1 MMKGGRMPFSTR
13 FVAAEITMNF
23 NDIANAFV
31 LANLM
36 GSPTE
41 LHGVLCGRVSGG
53 QKLSEDEL
61 LSVVGELLEVDLE
74 RVEDL
79 GDMLPELYQYTL
91 GQICSSGFE
100 FLPLLPDDELPLN
113 QRLASLGEWCQ
124 GFLFGLGNS
133 GLSTKTE
140 LTGDI
145 ADALSD
151 LASISQVASLEE
163 EDGEE
168 EDEVSYTELVEYVR
182 VAVLLIYAELNPV
195 EDQSAR
201 TIH

>member
-1 MMKGGRMPFSTR
+1 
-13 FVAAEITMNF
+13 MNF

-41 LHGVLCGRVSGG
+41 LHGALCGRVSGG
-53 QKLSEDEL
+53 QKLSEGEL

-100 FLPLLPDDELPLN
+100 FLPLLPDDEFPLN
-113 QRLASLGEWCQ
+113 QRLTSLGEWCQ

-151 LASISQVASLEE
+151 LASISQVASIEE
-163 EDGEE
+163 EEGEE

-182 VAVLLIYAELNPV
+182 VAVLLIYAELNQV
-195 EDQSAR
+195 EDQSAQ

>member
-1 MMKGGRMPFSTR
+1 
-13 FVAAEITMNF
+13 MNF

-36 GSPTE
+36 GSPAE
-41 LHGVLCGRVSGG
+41 LHGLLCGRVSGG
-53 QKLSEDEL
+53 QKLSSEEL
-61 LSVVGELLEVDLE
+61 MSVVAQLLEVELE

-79 GDMLPELYQYTL
+79 GDMLPELYQFTL

-100 FLPLLPDDELPLN
+100 FQPLLPDEEYPLD
-113 QRLASLGEWCQ
+113 QRLTSLGEWCQ
-124 GFLFGLGNS
+124 GFLFGLGSS
-133 GLSTKTE
+133 GLSEKTE

-151 LASISQVASLEE
+151 LASISQVANLEYE
-163 EDGEE
+163 EGDE
-168 EDEVSYTELVEYVR
+168 EDEVSYSELVEYVR
-182 VAVLLIYAELNPV
+182 VAVLLVYAELNPV
-195 EDQSAR
+195 DDHRSP

>member
-1 MMKGGRMPFSTR
+1 
-13 FVAAEITMNF
+13 MNF

-36 GSPTE
+36 GSPAE

-100 FLPLLPDDELPLN
+100 FLPLLPDDEFPLN
-113 QRLASLGEWCQ
+113 QRLASLSEWCQ

-133 GLSTKTE
+133 GLSVKTE

-151 LASISQVASLEE
+151 LASISQVSSLEE

-168 EDEVSYTELVEYVR
+168 EDEVSYAELVEYVR
-182 VAVLLIYAELNPV
+182 VAVLLIYAELNSA

>member
-1 MMKGGRMPFSTR
+1 
-13 FVAAEITMNF
+13 MNF
-23 NDIANAFV
+23 NDIANAYV
-31 LANLM
+31 RANLM
-36 GSPTE
+36 GSPAE
-41 LHGVLCGRVSGG
+41 LHGVLCGRISGG
-53 QKLSEDEL
+53 QQLSEEEL
-61 LSVVGELLEVDLE
+61 VSVIAEFLEVDSE

-79 GDMLPELYQYTL
+79 GDTLLELYQFTL
-91 GQICSSGFE
+91 GQICSGGFE
-100 FLPLLPDDELPLN
+100 FHPLLPDDEFPLN

-145 ADALSD
+145 SDALSD
-151 LASISQVASLEE
+151 LSSISQVDSLED

-182 VAVLLIYAELNPV
+182 VAVLLVYAELNSV
-195 EDQSAR
+195 DDQNSR
-201 TIH
+201 TLH